1 MNILFTICGRAGSKG
16 LKNKNLKRL
25 HHKPLVGYALSL
37 IRLFSKR
44 NPEININ
51 VALNTDSKE
60 LQKLVSE
67 LMPSVINV
75 ERKAELANDTVGKV
89 MVIRDTLIQMEM
101 ITGSKYDKVI
111 DLDITSPLRT
121 INDLESLYKR
131 GIESDLDVV
140 LSVVS
145 SRRNP
150 YFNMVQAKDDE
161 EVSLVIQSTFTSRQ
175 QAPLIYDMN
184 ASMYLFDPTFLMN
197 TDYLFDGHCGIIEM
211 KDYLILDI
219 DSEEDFLWLEH
230 LLPFIL
236 DNDKGI
242 EEIYKGI

>member
-16 LKNKNLKRL
+16 LKNKNLKKL

-37 IRLFSKR
+37 IKLFSKT
-44 NPEININ
+44 NPEVDINI
-51 VALNTDSKE
+51 ALNTDSEE
-60 LQKLVSE
+60 LQNLVSK

-89 MVIRDTLIQMEM
+89 MVIRDTLIQMES

-121 INDLESLYKR
+121 INDLERLYKR
-131 GIESDLDVV
+131 GIESDLDVIF
-140 LSVVS
+140 SVVS

-150 YFNMVQAKDDE
+150 YFNMVQSKDE

-197 TDYLFDGHCGIIEM
+197 TDYLFDGHCGMIEM

-230 LLPFIL
+230 LVPFIL

-242 EEIYKGI
+242 KEVYQGI

>member
-16 LKNKNLKRL
+16 FKNKNLKTL
-25 HHKPLVGYALSL
+25 YHKPLVGYALSL
-37 IRLFSKR
+37 IKIFSKR

-51 VALNTDSKE
+51 VALNTDSTE
-60 LQKLVSE
+60 LQNLVSE
-67 LMPSVINV
+67 LMPSVINI
-75 ERKAELANDTVGKV
+75 ERKAELANGTVGKI
-89 MVIRDTLIQMEM
+89 MVIRDTFIQMES
-101 ITGSKYDKVI
+101 ITGCIYDKVI

-121 INDLESLYKR
+121 IKDLESLYNK
-131 GIESDLDVV
+131 GIESDLDVIF
-140 LSVVS
+140 SVVA

-150 YFNMVQAKDDE
+150 YFNMVQVKND
-161 EVSLVIQSTFTSRQ
+161 EVSLVNQSTFTSRQ

-184 ASMYLFDPTFLMN
+184 ASMYLFNPTFLMH

-230 LLPFIL
+230 LVPFIM

-242 EEIYKGI
+242 EEVYQGI

>member
-16 LKNKNLKRL
+16 LKNKNLKKL
-25 HHKPLVGYALSL
+25 YHKPLVGYALSL
-37 IRLFSKR
+37 IKLFSKK
-44 NPEININ
+44 NPEIDIN

-75 ERKAELANDTVGKV
+75 DRKEELANETVGKV
-89 MVIRDTLIQMEM
+89 MVIRDTLVQMESM
-101 ITGSKYDKVI
+101 TGSKYDMVI

-121 INDLESLYKR
+121 INDLESLYKK
-131 GIESDLDVV
+131 GIESDLDVIF
-140 LSVVS
+140 SVVS

-150 YFNMVQAKDDE
+150 YFNMVQVKDE
-161 EVSLVIQSTFTSRQ
+161 EVSLVIQSAFTSRQ
-175 QAPLIYDMN
+175 QAPFIYDMN
-184 ASMYLFDPTFLMN
+184 ASMYLFNPTFLMN
-197 TDYLFDGHCGIIEM
+197 TDYLFNGHCGLIEM

-230 LLPFIL
+230 LVPFIL

-242 EEIYKGI
+242 EEVYQGI